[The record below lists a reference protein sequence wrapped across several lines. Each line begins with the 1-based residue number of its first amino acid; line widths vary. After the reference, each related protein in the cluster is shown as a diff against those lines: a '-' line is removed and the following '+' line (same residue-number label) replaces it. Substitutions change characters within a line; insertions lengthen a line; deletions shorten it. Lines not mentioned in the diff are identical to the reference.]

1 MHGCNTLNLNFSSLG
16 TVCERSYNK
25 GCGGYGREGE
35 RFICHK
41 ISLKR
46 FLIKQKQT
54 SNHSSEECS
63 LLHGHH
69 QKRKSP
75 KNNSRNCPEENEARG
90 SAISMA
96 SSRPVFREFSP
107 HSECLARTEWGEVRC
122 SSASLSPSSLLLSLG
137 GEEDACL
144 LRRGGSQAFRH

>member
-41 ISLKR
+41 MSLKR
-46 FLIKQKQT
+46 LLIKQKQT

-63 LLHGHH
+63 LLHGYH

-75 KNNSRNCPEENEARG
+75 KNNSVGTVWRKTRPEGFE
-90 SAISMA
+90 ISMA
-96 SSRPVFREFSP
+96 SSRPVFKGVLP
-107 HSECLARTEWGEVRC
+107 
-122 SSASLSPSSLLLSLG
+122 SL
-137 GEEDACL
+137 
-144 LRRGGSQAFRH
+144 